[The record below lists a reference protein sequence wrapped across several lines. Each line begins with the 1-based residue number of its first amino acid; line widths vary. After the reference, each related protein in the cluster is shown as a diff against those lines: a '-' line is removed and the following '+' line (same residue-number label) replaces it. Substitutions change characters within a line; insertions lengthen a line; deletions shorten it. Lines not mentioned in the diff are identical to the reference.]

1 MAKAGTFAALA
12 AFSLPYARLV
22 AGAIGPIA
30 DLTIADADI
39 TPDGFTRAAV
49 VMNGQFPGPLITGNK
64 GDNFQLNV
72 VNDLD
77 NTTML
82 TATTVHWHG
91 FFQQGTNWA
100 DGVAMISQCPISAD
114 NSFLY
119 DFTATDQAGTF
130 WYHSHLST
138 QYCDGLRG
146 PMVVYDP
153 DDPHA
158 SLYDVDDE
166 TTVITLSDWYHTAAR
181 LGNAFPGGADSTLV
195 NGLGRFAGG
204 DSTDLAVFNVTQGQ
218 RYRFRLVAMSCD
230 PNFTFSIDGHN
241 MTVIEADAINHAA
254 VVVDEIQ
261 IFAGQ
266 RYSFVLTA
274 DQDVDN
280 YWIRALPNIGTTTF
294 DGGVNSAILRYA
306 GADAIEPTTNQTTS
320 VLALNETDLVPL
332 ENLVPPG
339 TAEVGGVDYALNL
352 NFGFNGSEFFINDVA
367 FVPPSVPALLQIL
380 SGTTAAASLLPS
392 GSYYSLPS
400 NSSIEISFTMVAADA
415 PGAPHPFHLHGHS
428 FYVVR
433 SAGETTYNYVNP
445 PQRDV
450 VSVGADG
457 DNVTIRFTTDNPGPW
472 FLHCHI
478 DFHLEAGFAIVLA
491 EETDEVTTS
500 VTPSS
505 AWEDLCPI
513 YASAYPSGLTK
524 RKRHAHRR
532 SLDASF

>member
-1 MAKAGTFAALA
+1 MAKAPIFAALA
-12 AFSLPYARLV
+12 AFVQLV
-22 AGAIGPIA
+22 AGSIGPIA
-30 DLTIADADI
+30 DLTISDADI
-39 TPDGFTRAAV
+39 SPDGYTRAAV
-49 VMNGQFPGPLITGNK
+49 VMNGQFPGPLIVGNK

-72 VNDLD
+72 INDLD

-91 FFQQGTNWA
+91 FFQQGTNYA
-100 DGVAMISQCPISAD
+100 DGVAMITQCPISID

-181 LGNAFPGGADSTLV
+181 LGNRFPGGADSTLF

-204 DSTDLAVFNVTQGQ
+204 DSSDLAVFNVTQGQ
-218 RYRFRLVAMSCD
+218 RYRFRLVSMSCD

-241 MTVIEADAINHAA
+241 MTVIEADAVNHEA
-254 VVVDEIQ
+254 VVVDSIQ

-280 YWIRALPNIGTTTF
+280 YWMRALPNIGTTTF
-294 DGGVNSAILRYA
+294 DGGVNSAILRYS
-306 GADAIEPTTNQTTS
+306 GADDIEPTTNETTS

-332 ENLVPPG
+332 ENLVAPG

-352 NFGFNGSEFFINDVA
+352 DFGFNGTEFFINDVA
-367 FVPPSVPALLQIL
+367 FVSPSVPALLQIL
-380 SGTTAAASLLPS
+380 SGTVAAADLLPS

-400 NSSIEISFTMVAADA
+400 NSSHT
-415 PGAPHPFHLHGHS
+415 

-433 SAGETTYNYVNP
+433 SAGQTDYNYENP

-450 VSVGADG
+450 VSVGDTG

-478 DFHLEAGFAIVLA
+478 DFHLEAGFAIVLV
-491 EETDEVTTS
+491 EDTDEISAS
-500 VTPSS
+500 VTPTT

-524 RKRHAHRR
+524 KKRRHAHRR